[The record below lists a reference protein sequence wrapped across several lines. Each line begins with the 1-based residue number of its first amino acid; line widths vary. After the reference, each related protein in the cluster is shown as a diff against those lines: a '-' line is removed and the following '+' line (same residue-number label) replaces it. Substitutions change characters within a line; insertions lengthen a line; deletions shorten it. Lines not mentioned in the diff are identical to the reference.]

1 MQRPD
6 AMVDSPSTRATLLVR
21 IRDPRDGQAWEQFRA
36 TYAPLLHGFGRR
48 HGLQEADADDLTQDV
63 LRRVA
68 GAIKG
73 LEYDPERGSFR
84 GWLFTVA
91 RNELRKFLNA
101 QRRLGGRTGAAVQ
114 QLLEDQPAPG
124 EVETWDEEFH
134 RRLFQCAADQVRGDF
149 RAATWQAFWETAV
162 EGKAAKEV
170 AERLGLTVAAVY
182 LAKGRVMARLKEQ
195 IRILQGE

>member
-1 MQRPD
+1 M
-6 AMVDSPSTRATLLVR
+6 ADSPSTRATLLVR
-21 IRDPRDGQAWEQFRA
+21 IRDPRDGPAWQQFRA

-68 GAIKG
+68 AAIKG
-73 LEYDPERGSFR
+73 LEYDPARGSFR

-91 RNELRKFLNA
+91 RNELRKFLAA
-101 QRRLGGRTGAAVQ
+101 QRRRSRGSGGAAVQ
-114 QLLEDQPAPG
+114 QVLEEQPAP
-124 EVETWDEEFH
+124 EEQSTWDEEFH
-134 RRLFQCAADQVRGDF
+134 RRLFQAAAEQVRGDF
-149 RAATWQAFWETAV
+149 REATWQAFWETAV
-162 EGKAAKEV
+162 EGKAAREV
-170 AERLGLTVAAVY
+170 AERLGLTVAAVH